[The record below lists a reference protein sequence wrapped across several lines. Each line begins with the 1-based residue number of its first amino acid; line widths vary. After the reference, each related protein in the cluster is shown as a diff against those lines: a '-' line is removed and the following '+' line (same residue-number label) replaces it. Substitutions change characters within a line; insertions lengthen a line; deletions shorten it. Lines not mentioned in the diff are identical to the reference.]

1 MNKYLRKLNS
11 TCFDAAIGPA
21 ILVMGG
27 FAVAAGLAVI
37 ALIAL
42 VIWLIRRS
50 RRNK

>member
-1 MNKYLRKLNS
+1 MNKNLHKLNS
-11 TCFDAAIGPA
+11 TCFDAAVGPA
-21 ILVMGG
+21 ILLVGG
-27 FAVAAGLAVI
+27 FAVAAGLAVV

>member
-21 ILVMGG
+21 VLLMGG
-27 FAVAAGLAVI
+27 FAAAAGLAVVC
-37 ALIAL
+37 LIVL

>member
-11 TCFDAAIGPA
+11 TCFDAAVGPA
-21 ILVMGG
+21 ILLVGG
-27 FAVAAGLAVI
+27 FAVAAGLAVV